1 LTSDRPA
8 WWDWPLKITDHCYR
22 RMTLRNISETDL
34 RAMLED
40 ASGLRPDELQGRWV
54 AECYHQ
60 GSDWE
65 VVLEP
70 ELELESLAVV
80 TAFKV

>member
-1 LTSDRPA
+1 
-8 WWDWPLKITDHCYR
+8 
-22 RMTLRNISETDL
+22 MTLRKISETDL

-40 ASGLRPDELQGRWV
+40 ASGLRPDEIQGRWV
-54 AECYHQ
+54 AECRHQ
-60 GSDWE
+60 GPVWE

-70 ELELESLAVV
+70 ELELEPTAVV

>member
-1 LTSDRPA
+1 
-8 WWDWPLKITDHCYR
+8 
-22 RMTLRNISETDL
+22 MTLRNISETDL